1 MRERESS
8 SAGSV
13 DWNGEEAEAVLLKQD
28 EKEVIFYSLL
38 VVFSQSTMIVTNVQI
53 GCQQPEVLL
62 CEGVLLQLSGGM
74 WKDGGVAQKNQRF
87 RQN

>member
-38 VVFSQSTMIVTNVQI
+38 VVFS
-53 GCQQPEVLL
+53 
-62 CEGVLLQLSGGM
+62 
-74 WKDGGVAQKNQRF
+74 
-87 RQN
+87 